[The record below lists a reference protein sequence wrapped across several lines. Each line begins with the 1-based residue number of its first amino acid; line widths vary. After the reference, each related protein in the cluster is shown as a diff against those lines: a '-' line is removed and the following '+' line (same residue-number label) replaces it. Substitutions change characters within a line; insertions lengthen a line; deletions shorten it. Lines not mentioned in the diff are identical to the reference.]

1 MSVLEETKFIMNK
14 YDVHP
19 SKSFGQNF
27 LIDENALDL
36 IASDVN
42 KDDVIVEIGPGLGTL
57 TAILAEKAKKV
68 YAVELDKRMVAILKD
83 RFMLYKNIE
92 IINEDI
98 LKVDINSLDKN
109 IKVVANL
116 PYYIT
121 TQIVTSLLDAKVGD
135 ITILIQKEVADR
147 ICAKPGDKDA
157 GAITYLVNYYADCEF
172 KGIVSKEC
180 FIPSPKVES
189 AVVNIKRLDKP
200 RVKVN
205 DEKLFFEI
213 IKANF
218 SQRRK
223 TIINSLSNLINKNDF
238 VKILE
243 ELNIPVN
250 VRGENLTIEQFA
262 AIANKVS
269 EIKKK

>member
-92 IINEDI
+92 I
-98 LKVDINSLDKN
+98 
-109 IKVVANL
+109 
-116 PYYIT
+116 
-121 TQIVTSLLDAKVGD
+121 
-135 ITILIQKEVADR
+135 R
-147 ICAKPGDKDA
+147 
-157 GAITYLVNYYADCEF
+157 DC
-172 KGIVSKEC
+172 
-180 FIPSPKVES
+180 
-189 AVVNIKRLDKP
+189 
-200 RVKVN
+200 
-205 DEKLFFEI
+205 I
-213 IKANF
+213 I
-218 SQRRK
+218 R
-223 TIINSLSNLINKNDF
+223 
-238 VKILE
+238 E
-243 ELNIPVN
+243 ENN
-250 VRGENLTIEQFA
+250 A
-262 AIANKVS
+262 
-269 EIKKK
+269 

>member
-1 MSVLEETKFIMNK
+1 MKILEETKFIMNK
-14 YDVHP
+14 YKV
-19 SKSFGQNF
+19 KANKNLGQNF
-27 LIDENALDL
+27 LIDDQAIKDIIDGASIKSEDL
-36 IASDVN
+36 
-42 KDDVIVEIGPGLGTL
+42 VIEIGPGLGNL
-57 TAILAEKAKKV
+57 TTYLLEKAKKV
-68 YAVELDKRMVAILKD
+68 ICIELDKKMIRILND
-83 RFMLYKNIE
+83 RFIAYNNIE
-92 IINEDI
+92 LINADVLKLDLNEIIGQEKQN
-98 LKVDINSLDKN
+98 NN
-109 IKVVANL
+109 IKNVKIVANL

-218 SQRRK
+218 S
-223 TIINSLSNLINKNDF
+223 D
-238 VKILE
+238 E
-243 ELNIPVN
+243 E
-250 VRGENLTIEQFA
+250 
-262 AIANKVS
+262 KS
-269 EIKKK
+269 